1 MPKRTLPSPKHAD
14 TLSLNALRSL
24 VTGLVEKA
32 ERAEARL
39 EKLEAENAALR
50 KENAELRLE
59 NTQLKVENQL
69 LRDEIAR
76 LKNLPPRP
84 PFKPS
89 GMDKATDAQVHDSSG
104 GKKKPRGPKLD
115 VERVDRDVVLHANA
129 PAGSRFKGYKSYYV
143 RDVVLR
149 AEVIHYRRECWVTP
163 DGKTILASL
172 PAGIVGGYGPNL
184 RRFCLMLHAQGQVTM
199 ERLSTLLNDIGVDI
213 SKRQVVR
220 LLTRNLDGFIAE
232 DAAVLHTGL
241 VSADYV
247 TVDDTGARHARDN
260 FYTTHIGNA
269 NFSVFRT
276 TKTKSRLNFLS
287 LLRGNYT
294 DYVLN
299 DAAFDYLL
307 ARKADPALIARLQPR
322 KPQHFR
328 NQVPFL
334 EHLLRN
340 GVDNFDNDTL
350 RMFGEAGL
358 WGAIRYH
365 GLMGNT
371 VTVSDDAG
379 QFRVGEHALCWVH
392 AERLLHK
399 LVPVTPQQVRVVEN
413 IRDLIWSFYKALK
426 GFKQKPS
433 HGLIAAFN
441 MRFERIFTIR
451 TGYVELD
458 ELLTRLLRRKK
469 ELLKVL
475 ERPEIPLHTNASEND
490 LRSCVTKRK
499 ISGGTMSRDGRVAR
513 DTMLGLM
520 KTCKKLGLSFWHY
533 LGDRL
538 GIPNQQPTTPELAG
552 LIIAKA

>member
-1 MPKRTLPSPKHAD
+1 M
-14 TLSLNALRSL
+14 
-24 VTGLVEKA
+24 
-32 ERAEARL
+32 
-39 EKLEAENAALR
+39 
-50 KENAELRLE
+50 
-59 NTQLKVENQL
+59 
-69 LRDEIAR
+69 
-76 LKNLPPRP
+76 
-84 PFKPS
+84 
-89 GMDKATDAQVHDSSG
+89 
-104 GKKKPRGPKLD
+104 
-115 VERVDRDVVLHANA
+115 
-129 PAGSRFKGYKSYYV
+129 

-149 AEVIHYRRECWVTP
+149 AEVIHYQRECWATP
-163 DGKTILASL
+163 EGKAILAPL

-184 RRFCLMLHAQGQVTM
+184 RRLCLMLHAQGQVTM

-220 LLTRNLDGFIAE
+220 MLTRNLEGFIAE

-241 VSADYV
+241 VSAAYV
-247 TVDDTGARHARDN
+247 TVDDTGARHASDN

-287 LLRGNYT
+287 LLRGNYQDT
-294 DYVLN
+294 VLS
-299 DAAFDYLL
+299 DAALDYLQ
-307 ARKADPALIARLQPR
+307 ARNVDPAIIARLRPR
-322 KPQHFR
+322 KAQHFP

-340 GVDNFDNDTL
+340 GVDIFENNTL

-371 VTVSDDAG
+371 VIVSDDAG
-379 QFRVGEHALCWVH
+379 QFRVGDHALCWVH
-392 AERLLHK
+392 AERRLQK
-399 LVPVTPQQVRVVEN
+399 LMPTTPQQVRVVEN

-458 ELLTRLLRRKK
+458 ALLTRLLRRKR